1 MITEIFVE
9 GQHLDVTA
17 DISSLLTFAIDDIKD
32 FATRQTTFSKTVVL
46 PGTANN
52 NRIFG
57 SIFDTG
63 ISNNYDPAQS
73 NTGFNFNPSVSAKC
87 IIFQDLLQTFKGTL
101 RLIEI
106 DIDLHRFEYQ
116 VALNGNLTG
125 LNVALSSAL
134 LEDLDFSAY
143 DQLYTVANIVAS
155 WNNPGGSG
163 VYYPHIDY
171 GTFSIDKHN
180 WEYQTFKPAL
190 YVKEYI
196 DKMFAATGNSSVAVI
211 AGKLAGDAA
220 ASAALAGGATPIAAK
235 AAYDAAYA
243 AAFTAALPAA
253 AAGVFRYQCDL
264 FNTPR
269 FKNLIVP
276 HNQKALQAL
285 NSLLL
290 TCAVTG
296 PKTVLTSAGT
306 ATTLLNWDTAVGSIF
321 TITGPTSTFQYNG
334 TTALATITFNM
345 GGHRHS
351 LLSNFILEVLVNGTP
366 LAAVTFILN
375 CNHSSFNIPWV
386 WHPTFN
392 LAINAGDIIQF
403 RFTADSAATDTDY
416 ILEMDS
422 ATLTIN
428 TSSNVLTPVLLND
441 RVQMNTAIPK
451 NVRQID
457 FLLSIV
463 QLFNLYVYEDQFDDR
478 LIHITPFI
486 NFYDQPD
493 PQKFTSVQ
501 CEASASAVQTQSI
514 SSGSPGNFGYDT
526 LLGTDFTLTDA
537 GPTGFKR
544 LTYTGAG
551 ARNIN
556 IDIKSDGFFSAS
568 VSVSGSIE
576 LYHVRGGVTTM
587 LDHYPLSSSVFP
599 YAYNAHFFHNNFTIQ
614 PGDYFYVQVND
625 INSGTFT
632 QNNAIFK
639 IFTNVSAIIDWTYKL
654 DRNEIIKVKP
664 MSELNS
670 RLYNFTYKDDG
681 DYYNDLYKKRY
692 NQGYGSFIFDSLFE
706 FATQTNTITLIF
718 ASTPL
723 VGYGGEDKVY
733 PTIFKRSGVTEETI
747 DSVIRVMQAKKLSC
761 SSWNILA
768 ADGVTVLASENAYGY
783 AGHLDDPNN
792 PDNDLNFGALN
803 ELFFILAIGDLSKTQ
818 FNIYWSAYMA
828 EITNKDSKLL
838 TAKFYLRPIDIFNLD
853 FSRYITVDGT
863 LFRLNKIVD
872 YNASMPGVCEIQL
885 LKVINTSYS
894 YPIGGIPEAARTLDW
909 ETGDEL
915 EYSPGLPLL
924 YS

>member
-9 GQHLDVTA
+9 GQRLDVTD

-32 FATRQTTFSKTVVL
+32 FASRQTTFSKTVVL

-63 ISNNYDPAQS
+63 ISNNYDPTLS

-87 IIFQDLLQTFKGTL
+87 IIFQDFLQTFKGTL

-125 LNVALSSAL
+125 LNVALSSSL

-143 DQLYTVANIVAS
+143 DQQYTIANIVAS
-155 WNNPGGSG
+155 WDNPGGSG
-163 VYYPHIDY
+163 VFYPHIDY
-171 GTFSIDKHN
+171 GTFSIDKHS
-180 WEYQTFKPAL
+180 WKYQTFKPAL

-196 DKMFAATGNSSVAVI
+196 DKMFAATGDSSVAVI

-220 ASAALAGGATPIAAK
+220 SAAALAAGGTSVAAK

-243 AAFTAALPAA
+243 AAFAASAA
-253 AAGVFRYQCDL
+253 ASAAGVFRYQCDL
-264 FNTPR
+264 FNTTR

-290 TCAVTG
+290 TCAVTA

-334 TTALATITFNM
+334 TTALATFAFDM

-351 LLSNFILEVLVNGTP
+351 LLSNFVLQVLVNGTP
-366 LAAVTFILN
+366 LSAVTLILA
-375 CNHSSFNIPWV
+375 CNHSSFNVPWV
-386 WHPTFN
+386 WHPTFS

-428 TSSNVLTPVLLND
+428 TSSDVLTPVLLND
-441 RVQMNTAIPK
+441 RVQMNTTIPK
-451 NVRQID
+451 NVRQVD

-486 NFYDQPD
+486 DFYSLS
-493 PQKFTSVQ
+493 TTN
-501 CEASASAVQTQSI
+501 AV
-514 SSGSPGNFGYDT
+514 
-526 LLGTDFTLTDA
+526 
-537 GPTGFKR
+537 
-544 LTYTGAG
+544 
-551 ARNIN
+551 
-556 IDIKSDGFFSAS
+556 
-568 VSVSGSIE
+568 
-576 LYHVRGGVTTM
+576 
-587 LDHYPLSSSVFP
+587 
-599 YAYNAHFFHNNFTIQ
+599 
-614 PGDYFYVQVND
+614 
-625 INSGTFT
+625 
-632 QNNAIFK
+632 
-639 IFTNVSAIIDWTYKL
+639 DWTYKL
-654 DRNEIIKVKP
+654 DRKEVIKVKP

-670 RLYNFTYKDDG
+670 RLYNFNYNDDS

-692 NQGYGSFIFDSLFE
+692 NQGYGSLIFDSLFE
-706 FATQTNTITLIF
+706 FATQTNTIKLAF

-733 PTIFKRSGVTEETI
+733 PTIFKRSGDTEETI
-747 DSVIRVMQAKKLSC
+747 DSVIRIMQTKKLSC
-761 SSWNILA
+761 ESWDILA
-768 ADGVTVLASENAYGY
+768 ADGVTILDTESVYAY

-828 EITNKDSKLL
+828 EITDKDSKLL
-838 TAKFYLRPIDIFNLD
+838 TAKLYLTPIDIFNLN
-853 FSRYITVDGT
+853 FSQYVYVDGV
-863 LFRLNKIVD
+863 LFRLNKITD
-872 YNASMPGVCEIQL
+872 YNVSMPSDCEVEL
-885 LKVINTSYS
+885 LKVINTTYS
-894 YPIGGIPEAARTLDW
+894 YPIGARPESERTIDW
-909 ETGDEL
+909 ETDDEL
-915 EYSPGLPLL
+915 EYTPGNAIL
-924 YS
+924 YL